1 MNLDDFSYEQEDRR
15 YINPQVSLD
24 EQNAFIDNL
33 RSVQEKNNLEIAQDT
48 RNLGTDVPSVLGGLT
63 GSEGYF
69 QSRYQTPQVNE
80 MVSNLRTAAQ
90 AKALN
95 DVISN
100 EVAQAKEKYS
110 NAYKSAQK
118 RAAAKAKAALSNL
131 TNPSEPASNKIEGTV
146 SYGSNEDYG
155 DDEKKKVGEVL
166 PAYSPIVETPGSKIK
181 ESLEEANRIAD
192 ELNKLD
198 KIKNVVL
205 PVITPGSFWPM

>member
-69 QSRYQTPQVNE
+69 QSRYQTPQTNE
-80 MVSNLRTAAQ
+80 LVANLRATAQ

-95 DVISN
+95 DVINN
-100 EVAQAKEKYS
+100 ELAQAKQKYN
-110 NAYKSAQK
+110 NAYKEAKK
-118 RAAAKAKAALSNL
+118 RAAAKAAKAAQPQTPQS
-131 TNPSEPASNKIEGTV
+131 PATTGDVVFENSDSWTEGTA
-146 SYGSNEDYG
+146 GSSTQAWTP
-155 DDEKKKVGEVL
+155 L
-166 PAYSPIVETPGSKIK
+166 PDTPGTKIRESVESQSKAI
-181 ESLEEANRIAD
+181 EEAAKD
-192 ELNKLD
+192 LLLD
-198 KIKNVVL
+198 LESKKYAMQLPVL
-205 PVITPGSFWPM
+205 PVF